1 MQGFLA
7 AYTLF
12 IFDYVEESTAE
23 EDANF
28 VFYQKSYLKEIQGT
42 GEESDFTP
50 EQLLEMLKIAHEGCS
65 ELFRLQNQ
73 VLLQASFIIV
83 VFF

>member
-1 MQGFLA
+1 LQGFLA

-12 IFDYVEESTAE
+12 IFDYVEDSTAE

-28 VFYQKSYLKEIQGT
+28 VFYQKSYLIEIQGT

-50 EQLLEMLKIAHEGCS
+50 GQLI
-65 ELFRLQNQ
+65 
-73 VLLQASFIIV
+73 
-83 VFF
+83 